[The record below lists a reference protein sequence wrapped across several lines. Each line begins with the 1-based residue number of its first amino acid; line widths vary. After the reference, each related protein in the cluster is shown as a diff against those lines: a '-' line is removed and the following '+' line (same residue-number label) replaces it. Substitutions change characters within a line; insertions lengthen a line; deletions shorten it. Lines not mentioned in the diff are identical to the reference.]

1 MVTRKLSLLVQIQKL
16 LQLTTKPLVL
26 VCHFYISLFQ
36 IEIGFCNG
44 DSWMPT
50 IRMQH
55 LCDLIISILNYPQA
69 INALRKDIAEQM
81 IKSRETFNKEAAN
94 FAKSHAEVRP

>member
-1 MVTRKLSLLVQIQKL
+1 
-16 LQLTTKPLVL
+16 
-26 VCHFYISLFQ
+26 
-36 IEIGFCNG
+36 
-44 DSWMPT
+44 MPT

-55 LCDLIISILNYPQA
+55 LCDLIISILNYPEP

-81 IKSRETFNKEAAN
+81 IQSREIFNQEAGN